1 MISIIA
7 YVIHF
12 YILPRK
18 VYSGI
23 NAIEEWL
30 EGVRA
35 WDATFN
41 AANWIDIILCV
52 IGISIVLWKLFKTK
66 DTSSKT
72 EG

>member
-7 YVIHF
+7 YIIHF

-18 VYSGI
+18 VYSGP
-23 NAIEEWL
+23 NCIEEWL
-30 EGVRA
+30 MGTRA
-35 WDATFN
+35 WNTTFD
-41 AANWIDIILCV
+41 AANWLD
-52 IGISIVLWKLFKTK
+52 IGIFVMVAIYVIWKLIKTK

>member
-18 VYSGI
+18 VYSGP
-23 NAIEEWL
+23 NCIEEWL
-30 EGVRA
+30 RGQTA
-35 WDATFN
+35 WNTTFN
-41 AANWIDIILCV
+41 TANWLD
-52 IGISIVLWKLFKTK
+52 ISIFVMVAIYVIWKLIKTK